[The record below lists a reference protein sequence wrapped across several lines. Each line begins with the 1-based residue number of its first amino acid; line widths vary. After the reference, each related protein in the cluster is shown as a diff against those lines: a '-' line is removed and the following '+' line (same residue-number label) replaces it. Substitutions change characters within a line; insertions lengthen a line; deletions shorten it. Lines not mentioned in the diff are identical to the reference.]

1 MLPAS
6 DREGAITSVEYLF
19 IFAINISLI
28 PAVHSQALSLVLRIH
43 WGTSLMCALL
53 SRSLYPHGRENATGY
68 CLCKQTAAVEQYRGL
83 WEDPGAPWLRR
94 GVEERSGRKEEA
106 IGSSVL
112 EHNQV
117 LSR

>member
-1 MLPAS
+1 M
-6 DREGAITSVEYLF
+6 
-19 IFAINISLI
+19 
-28 PAVHSQALSLVLRIH
+28 
-43 WGTSLMCALL
+43 
-53 SRSLYPHGRENATGY
+53 
-68 CLCKQTAAVEQYRGL
+68 EQYRGL